1 MRWVNENNF
10 KIFVGWIL
18 GYPVA
23 IQDTQ
28 TAAATTDTL
37 LLNIC
42 FILVQKF
49 GEKKNKK
56 LKNVSKFR
64 LNIAKISIR
73 FVEKFEVKDEN
84 FVIICVTSA
93 TDCNF
98 RVGLS
103 WLIPWLLGFPKVAPL
118 GTGRLRPPRR
128 TRILKMTKPVW
139 ISQVKMQYY
148 KFECLE
154 WRETSRKVV

>member
-1 MRWVNENNF
+1 MNPGLPSSYSGHADRRSDDRHAPVEHMF
-10 KIFVGWIL
+10 YISTKIRR
-18 GYPVA
+18 
-23 IQDTQ
+23 
-28 TAAATTDTL
+28 
-37 LLNIC
+37 
-42 FILVQKF
+42 
-49 GEKKNKK
+49 EKKNKK